1 MMKTGYATT
10 IGNFDG
16 VHLGHAALIAK
27 IKTNAEKMN
36 LKTKVITFNPYP
48 FEFFKLEKNR
58 ILSEFDKRELLANFK
73 IDDVNTINFDDD
85 FRNTSAKDFFSKY
98 LLEEDV
104 RYLIVGKDFRFGKDR
119 SGDLELLRSLCD
131 QNKIILEVLEDLKSN
146 DIKISSTLIR
156 KLLDNGKFQE
166 ASKLL
171 GRTYQISG
179 KVIRGK
185 SLGKRIATPTANIDI
200 LNKKFCFTGVF
211 LGKTK
216 IGQSEYFCII
226 NFGPKPTFDDL
237 EQSLEA
243 HILDYDGNI
252 YDEALSIEFLCK
264 IRDQIKF
271 KSIEELKNQINEDK
285 IRAKEL
291 KKLYE

>member
-16 VHLGHAALIAK
+16 LHLGHAALIAK
-27 IKTNAEKMN
+27 IKTSAEKMN

-48 FEFFKLEKNR
+48 FEFFKSEKNR

-119 SGDLELLRSLCD
+119 SGDLRLLRSLCD

-156 KLLDNGKFQE
+156 KLLNNGKFLE
-166 ASKLL
+166 VSKLL

-237 EQSLEA
+237 EQS
-243 HILDYDGNI
+243 
-252 YDEALSIEFLCK
+252 
-264 IRDQIKF
+264 
-271 KSIEELKNQINEDK
+271 
-285 IRAKEL
+285 
-291 KKLYE
+291 

>member
-1 MMKTGYATT
+1 M
-10 IGNFDG
+10 
-16 VHLGHAALIAK
+16 
-27 IKTNAEKMN
+27 
-36 LKTKVITFNPYP
+36 
-48 FEFFKLEKNR
+48 
-58 ILSEFDKRELLANFK
+58 
-73 IDDVNTINFDDD
+73 
-85 FRNTSAKDFFSKY
+85 
-98 LLEEDV
+98 
-104 RYLIVGKDFRFGKDR
+104 
-119 SGDLELLRSLCD
+119 
-131 QNKIILEVLEDLKSN
+131 
-146 DIKISSTLIR
+146 
-156 KLLDNGKFQE
+156 
-166 ASKLL
+166 L
-171 GRTYQISG
+171 GRTYKISG

-185 SLGKRIATPTANIDI
+185 SLGKRISTPTANIDI

-211 LGKTK
+211 LGKTQ
-216 IGQSEYFCII
+216 IGKSEYFCII

>member
-1 MMKTGYATT
+1 MKFGYATT

-16 VHLGHAALIAK
+16 LHLGHVALIEK
-27 IKTNAEKMN
+27 IKTNAKKMN

-48 FEFFKLEKNR
+48 FEFFELEKNR
-58 ILSEFDKRELLANFK
+58 ILSEADKKSILADFK
-73 IDDVNTINFDDD
+73 IDEVNAIDFNND
-85 FRNTSAKDFFSKY
+85 FRNTSAEDFFSKY
-98 LLEEDV
+98 LLQGNV
-104 RYLIVGKDFRFGKDR
+104 KYLIVGKDFKFGKER
-119 SGDLELLRSLCD
+119 SGDLNLLKTLCAK
-131 QNKIILEVLEDLKSN
+131 NEITLEVLEDFKSE
-146 DIKISSTLIR
+146 DLKISSTSIR
-156 KLLDNGKFQE
+156 ELLKNSQFQE

-171 GRTYQISG
+171 GRTYQITG
-179 KVIRGK
+179 KVIKGK
-185 SLGKRIATPTANIDI
+185 SLGKKISSPTANIDI
-200 LNKKFCFTGVF
+200 ENKKFCFTGVF

-216 IGQSEYFCII
+216 INKKEYFCII

-237 EQSLEA
+237 DQSLEA

-271 KSIEELKNQINEDK
+271 KSIEELKNQIIKDK
-285 IRAKEL
+285 IRANEL

>member
-1 MMKTGYATT
+1 M
-10 IGNFDG
+10 
-16 VHLGHAALIAK
+16 
-27 IKTNAEKMN
+27 
-36 LKTKVITFNPYP
+36 
-48 FEFFKLEKNR
+48 
-58 ILSEFDKRELLANFK
+58 
-73 IDDVNTINFDDD
+73 
-85 FRNTSAKDFFSKY
+85 
-98 LLEEDV
+98 
-104 RYLIVGKDFRFGKDR
+104 
-119 SGDLELLRSLCD
+119 
-131 QNKIILEVLEDLKSN
+131 
-146 DIKISSTLIR
+146 
-156 KLLDNGKFQE
+156 
-166 ASKLL
+166 L
-171 GRTYQISG
+171 GRTYEISG

-185 SLGKRIATPTANIDI
+185 SLGKRIATPTAHIDI

-271 KSIEELKNQINEDK
+271 ESTDDLKNQIHKDIDK
-285 IRAKEL
+285 AKSL
-291 KKLYE
+291 IKDYE

>member
-1 MMKTGYATT
+1 M
-10 IGNFDG
+10 I
-16 VHLGHAALIAK
+16 
-27 IKTNAEKMN
+27 
-36 LKTKVITFNPYP
+36 
-48 FEFFKLEKNR
+48 
-58 ILSEFDKRELLANFK
+58 RE
-73 IDDVNTINFDDD
+73 
-85 FRNTSAKDFFSKY
+85 
-98 LLEEDV
+98 
-104 RYLIVGKDFRFGKDR
+104 
-119 SGDLELLRSLCD
+119 
-131 QNKIILEVLEDLKSN
+131 
-146 DIKISSTLIR
+146 
-156 KLLDNGKFQE
+156 LLDNGKFQE

-185 SLGKRIATPTANIDI
+185 SLGKRISTPTANIDI
-200 LNKKFCFTGVF
+200 LNKKFCFNGVF
-211 LGKTK
+211 LGKTQIDK
-216 IGQSEYFCII
+216 SEYFCII